1 MNDDGA
7 ISVIHVAT
15 DNRRDAVTSLN
26 TAWDDYDETSKSIN
40 NDDGDGGGGGG
51 GVIGVGVGVGGG
63 GGVGCFVNAL
73 SN

>member
-7 ISVIHVAT
+7 ITVLHVAT

-26 TAWDDYDETSKSIN
+26 TAWDNYDEYSKSIN
-40 NDDGDGGGGGG
+40 NDDDGGGVGGGGGG
-51 GVIGVGVGVGGG
+51 SGGGGVGDG
-63 GGVGCFVNAL
+63 GGVGCFVNTL